1 MRPAFSTSACLSVPL
16 KTSLRV
22 TVVFLT
28 ANTGRPSSYSRYV
41 SGVRLELPLGQGL
54 FSGTVLFHFLKS
66 HALLQWHKKH
76 HFFERG
82 HEVSLRLCAR
92 NPRCVLVLEFMVFG
106 DQRHPDALEFR
117 QIFAEALLEL

>member
-1 MRPAFSTSACLSVPL
+1 MCPAFSTSACLSVPL
-16 KTSLRV
+16 NFSSCDRGVLDRQHRSSILILAVRV
-22 TVVFLT
+22 W
-28 ANTGRPSSYSRYV
+28 
-41 SGVRLELPLGQGL
+41 VRLELPLGQGL

-66 HALLQWHKKH
+66 HALLHGTKSTI
-76 HFFERG
+76 FRTR